1 MRWMFTLVVVATL
14 GLVYW
19 LGNRIYWWRKAFDGT
34 AWTVTSEGASESLY
48 AAGVLGLN
56 DLTVRGD
63 AVGKGSLPDSPDT
76 PNPGYGNGNGDGS
89 SSSSSSSSSSAPQ
102 DGDCDV
108 DLSAWQRLLRIGIE
122 AATGNMPEDLAA
134 WCRCQDRT
142 YWEYFNN
149 CDTDTSGWNG

>member
-1 MRWMFTLVVVATL
+1 MRWMMTLVVVTTL

-19 LGNRIYWWRKAFDGT
+19 LGTRIYWWRKAFDGT

-56 DLTVRGD
+56 DLTVTADG
-63 AVGKGSLPDSPDT
+63 VGKGSLPE
-76 PNPGYGNGNGDGS
+76 PGTSGSFTRNGAGGTTS
-89 SSSSSSSSSSAPQ
+89 SSSSSSSSTAEQ
-102 DGDCDV
+102 AGDCDV
-108 DLSAWQRLLRIGIE
+108 ELNAWQRLLRIGVE
-122 AATGNMPEDLAA
+122 AATGNQPEDLAA

-142 YWEYFNN
+142 YWEFFNN